1 MGLALSRLH
10 RLLFRRTPF
19 SGKLDLDAEVWNTY
33 ADYYGKLLYYFSRN
47 LERREAC
54 VVFRPKGAEDAD
66 VRRTFMGIVT
76 VDGFTGFWGAS
87 CKLTDWNPPQDGQEI
102 IESLHP
108 WNLFSLILVFFDY
121 AEEYGGYNLITNNSN
136 HFQRG
141 LVAKMEKE
149 GAYYFEKSQEL
160 LKDFKLKPGN
170 YNPIHV
176 LNSKLGERGHSILL
190 KK

>member
-1 MGLALSRLH
+1 MRVEKKIIEGSKMGLALSRLH

-19 SGKLDLDAEVWNTY
+19 SGKLDLDAAVWNTY

-102 IESLHP
+102 NESLHP

-121 AEEYGGYNLITNNSN
+121 AEEYVRRLQPD
-136 HFQRG
+136 HQQFQPFS
-141 LVAKMEKE
+141 K
-149 GAYYFEKSQEL
+149 GASGE
-160 LKDFKLKPGN
+160 DGN
-170 YNPIHV
+170 
-176 LNSKLGERGHSILL
+176 GRSILL
-190 KK
+190 RKIAGIVERL